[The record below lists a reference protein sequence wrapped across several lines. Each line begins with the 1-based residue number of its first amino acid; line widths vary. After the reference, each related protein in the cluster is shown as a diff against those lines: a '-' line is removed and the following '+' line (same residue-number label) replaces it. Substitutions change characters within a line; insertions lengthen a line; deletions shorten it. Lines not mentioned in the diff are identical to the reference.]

1 MEEPTGKNNGN
12 PITKDSIAQNK
23 FLTFEPKKQHD
34 NQHEFRKR
42 DNRKDIQPRMVFS
55 LSNKN
60 YKHKAQKTSELPSIM
75 ESSQLDKTHFQA
87 VSALFNNQCS
97 TLSTTLKCPSI
108 ASKRDSPFTL
118 VNKKINKLPFTRKKC
133 VNSRQ
138 HFNGNFQATQYFS
151 ERRSLDTSH
160 QNEMN
165 ASNIERSS
173 SSSSNIKPVK
183 SDVQSIAKD
192 ILLKSRHYRNKSEY
206 APHILK
212 QGSGHLIS
220 GMGQTN
226 QEVYNKLRKSLHKL
240 SP

>member
-1 MEEPTGKNNGN
+1 M
-12 PITKDSIAQNK
+12 I
-23 FLTFEPKKQHD
+23 
-34 NQHEFRKR
+34 
-42 DNRKDIQPRMVFS
+42 FS

-60 YKHKAQKTSELPSIM
+60 YKHKAPTRNELPSIL

-108 ASKRDSPFTL
+108 VSKRGSPFNL
-118 VNKKINKLPFTRKKC
+118 INKKANKIHSERKKC
-133 VNSRQ
+133 VNSRKQ
-138 HFNGNFQATQYFS
+138 FDYNYQTTQYHT
-151 ERRSLDTSH
+151 ERKSLDNSP
-160 QNEMN
+160 QNEIN
-165 ASNIERSS
+165 ASNLERSS
-173 SSSSNIKPVK
+173 SSSSNIKLIK

-226 QEVYNKLRKSLHKL
+226 QEVYNKLRKSLQRL

>member
-1 MEEPTGKNNGN
+1 MEKPKGKNNGN
-12 PITKDSIAQNK
+12 SITKDSIAQNK

-42 DNRKDIQPRMVFS
+42 DSRKDIQPKMIFS

-60 YKHKAQKTSELPSIM
+60 YQHKAQKRNELPSIM
-75 ESSQLDKTHFQA
+75 ETSQLDKTHFQA

-108 ASKRDSPFTL
+108 GTKRDSPFTL
-118 VNKKINKLPFTRKKC
+118 IRKKMKKLHSARTKC
-133 VNSRQ
+133 LMSRQ
-138 HFNGNFQATQYFS
+138 QLNGNYQATQYLS
-151 ERRSLDTSH
+151 ERMSLNRSP

-165 ASNIERSS
+165 ASNMERSS
-173 SSSSNIKPVK
+173 SSSSNIKLIK

-226 QEVYNKLRKSLHKL
+226 QEVYNKLRKSLQKL
-240 SP
+240 SS